1 MGGQTVRF
9 GARGFVIQGTIYNN
23 TTLYYKADGYTTFMA
38 GQAISFRP
46 VDAVRAGGFVT
57 NGVLLNNTT
66 LYYGP
71 GRYRTY
77 QGGSRVSFNADGYVI

>member
-1 MGGQTVRF
+1 MG
-9 GARGFVIQGTIYNN
+9 
-23 TTLYYKADGYTTFMA
+23 

-71 GRYRTY
+71 GKYRTY